1 MSLARSVSAAL
12 LVLLPCTL
20 TFAQKGTV
28 REVVSFNDNWKF
40 KTEIQSSKNDQIS
53 RPDFN
58 DRSWQDVTLP
68 HTAYIEPLVIVNQQ
82 QGVSCYRKTFKAEKD
97 WVNKKVFVR
106 FGGAMNSADVWING
120 KHILSHTGGYLPFT
134 VDITAELTLGAPN
147 NITVE
152 VDNRD
157 NLQIPPGKPINTLD
171 FCYYSGI
178 YRHVELIIT
187 DKVHITDAVYA
198 DQVAAGGVF
207 ITFPQVN
214 TEKAVLNIKSSVKNE
229 SGKQGKIIVHYTLKD
244 RNGNEICSAESKP
257 VITKSGNTISVS
269 ENLEINNPKL
279 WSPDS
284 PYLYDLVVTVT
295 SNGKK
300 VDEITEKTGIRKFEI
315 NNNKFLINDKPVYL
329 YGTNRHQEYPY
340 IGNALSDNAQYR
352 DAVKIRGAGFNIV
365 RLSHYPQSEA
375 FMDACDELGLL
386 TIDCI
391 PGWQFIGDSVFI
403 EHSYTDARQ
412 LIRRDRN
419 HACVATWELSLNE
432 TEMPDFFMQE
442 MNRIAGQESP
452 DQPIITCG
460 WINKYYDVFM
470 PARQHAKAP
479 DYWKN
484 HNDPRPFFTA
494 EYGDW
499 EYYAQNAGFNQTEF
513 SNLKEEERSS
523 RQLRA
528 YGEKRLLQ
536 QSLNYQEAHNDN
548 LKSANLGDANWLMF
562 DYNRGYSPD
571 IESSGIMDIFRIPKL
586 AFWFF
591 QSQRDPDF
599 ITELYSSGPMVKIA
613 SLNNSESDSIIRIY
627 SNCEEVE
634 LTAGSKSLGRMSA
647 QRDKYSDAL
656 LFPVFIFKKPS
667 DLKGDLNAM
676 GYVNNRLVAS
686 EVVAYT
692 SEPSVLKLQIDE
704 SGKKAGLND
713 VLFVYA
719 TVCDKN
725 GNIIS
730 IADSKVNFT
739 VEGDAA
745 LIGENPVSAEAGV
758 ATILLRTGLKGGT
771 IKIHATSGNLQS
783 AEAEF
788 IPVKQ

>member
-1 MSLARSVSAAL
+1 
-12 LVLLPCTL
+12 
-20 TFAQKGTV
+20 
-28 REVVSFNDNWKF
+28 
-40 KTEIQSSKNDQIS
+40 
-53 RPDFN
+53 
-58 DRSWQDVTLP
+58 
-68 HTAYIEPLVIVNQQ
+68 
-82 QGVSCYRKTFKAEKD
+82 
-97 WVNKKVFVR
+97 
-106 FGGAMNSADVWING
+106 
-120 KHILSHTGGYLPFT
+120 
-134 VDITAELTLGAPN
+134 
-147 NITVE
+147 
-152 VDNRD
+152 
-157 NLQIPPGKPINTLD
+157 
-171 FCYYSGI
+171 
-178 YRHVELIIT
+178 
-187 DKVHITDAVYA
+187 
-198 DQVAAGGVF
+198 
-207 ITFPQVN
+207 
-214 TEKAVLNIKSSVKNE
+214 
-229 SGKQGKIIVHYTLKD
+229 
-244 RNGNEICSAESKP
+244 
-257 VITKSGNTISVS
+257 
-269 ENLEINNPKL
+269 
-279 WSPDS
+279 
-284 PYLYDLVVTVT
+284 
-295 SNGKK
+295 
-300 VDEITEKTGIRKFEI
+300 
-315 NNNKFLINDKPVYL
+315 
-329 YGTNRHQEYPY
+329 
-340 IGNALSDNAQYR
+340 
-352 DAVKIRGAGFNIV
+352 
-365 RLSHYPQSEA
+365 
-375 FMDACDELGLL
+375 
-386 TIDCI
+386 
-391 PGWQFIGDSVFI
+391 
-403 EHSYTDARQ
+403 
-412 LIRRDRN
+412 
-419 HACVATWELSLNE
+419 
-432 TEMPDFFMQE
+432 
-442 MNRIAGQESP
+442 
-452 DQPIITCG
+452 
-460 WINKYYDVFM
+460 
-470 PARQHAKAP
+470 
-479 DYWKN
+479 
-484 HNDPRPFFTA
+484 
-494 EYGDW
+494 
-499 EYYAQNAGFNQTEF
+499 
-513 SNLKEEERSS
+513 
-523 RQLRA
+523 
-528 YGEKRLLQ
+528 
-536 QSLNYQEAHNDN
+536 
-548 LKSANLGDANWLMF
+548 MF

-719 TVCDKN
+719 TVCNKN